1 MSRVQQD
8 TFIDDTEEFCPLCV
22 EEFDIQDRNF
32 RPCPCGYQICQFCYN
47 NIKNNL
53 NNLCPACRRPY
64 DEKTIE
70 WKVITAEEIRADQ
83 NKKNRQLSEKRK
95 LEAQK
100 REIDALNRKHL
111 SGLRVIQK
119 NLVYVTG
126 LNPRIPEED
135 LLQTLRGKSYF
146 GQYGKII
153 KIVDAEVCIDAVDGS
168 QNGDRTLRATYG
180 TTKYCSAYLRNEA
193 CPNRNCMF
201 LHEPGEEADSYDRQ
215 QMSTFTVRQ
224 QEGAPSQALPPQHQ
238 SSVAAATPTHQVHP
252 PPTQQQSAQMARVGS
267 HQGGSSSMGDNGE
280 SSALPS
286 TANWAKNPPTPAI
299 RSVAPIIQPQGSAI
313 LSKGSTPSPRS
324 VPAAPMIQTQS
335 QESGKSGSSLGKAPA
350 STGSG
355 GSSGP
360 GPVGKPP
367 SGLVANNQTSE
378 ASSPST
384 QDPTAKTL
392 RSPTKPSQPDLPIQ
406 VQEHLK
412 RLENCVRAVS
422 NPKFRFVFSTEGMT
436 EEDIADLEKMP
447 PMFDR
452 HGGRRRR
459 ENAERLRAQQ
469 QQQQHEEAENDIPQP
484 QPPVGTMAAAPG
496 LVPLNMTGRGNT
508 PSQRD
513 LLKEVVPN
521 HPQQQLLGTFQ
532 QQENLQH
539 QQAMRVLTP
548 GGILHPQQQQQ
559 QQQQPQQQQ
568 IQQSFSPFGAM
579 GNPQQQ
585 QQQAHGGSLHT
596 RQTSRYNFANDN
608 PATASTSVN
617 PRGNIAHMTE
627 QLRMMPQ
634 QAQQQQQLHNQQQL
648 AAQFYGAGGAPGLS
662 GGMLGGT
669 VQQPPPGLKS
679 APTPPAPG
687 MGGIPMG
694 GLHGLSGQFS
704 GLGLGGHHNKSESSD
719 ALLRELMRGN
729 GAGALGNPGLGGRA
743 GDGKRMHVDS
753 YWGGGS
759 AKPNP
764 VGDLADPSILQQP
777 QQQMQHHQGG
787 IQTSQQGSGV
797 TAQER
802 KLTPGMV
809 DEDEF
814 PALAPSTKENVVALP
829 PIASTLKS
837 KKPPPGPIGAKKK
850 DETLEATKPEPTRS
864 VQTKG
869 KPVLPSVNTAAAA
882 NSSGPRAISP
892 AIVTPSAVSYE
903 GTTPISPAPPTA
915 ANIVKQGPRMIRILS
930 SSSNMTS
937 PAIKTPIGGGIGIG
951 ESDTASNGGSS
962 RPVSP
967 PPNYQ
972 QASKKLKTKSA
983 MKKERIAAA
992 RKEAEEKERERERL
1006 ERGTVTQAPVVGRMK
1021 KKGRKKGTTAGA
1033 GDSVAGG
1040 DYADEEKEEEKE
1052 AEASNTAVSEAVVTP
1067 VTVSLPSPVKESN
1080 TVTNIPSPTKART
1093 PTPVPTPAPTS
1104 AAIPAHT
1111 PSSTPNAP
1119 TAPAVEQEE
1128 NQQSS
1133 KTAAQLLA
1141 ELQATTGIKFS
1152 ELDMFKPLTTLKWEH
1167 YITSEEIQLI
1177 KAAVA
1182 ENNTSQPILTVEP
1195 GCNPYQY
1202 PIRGGGLVNISLA
1215 TTPTGFQMMG
1225 LSAAQQERYTRLE
1238 ERQTRA
1244 KAWQK
1249 WTVESLDFDEC
1260 DKEVGNGGD
1269 ASVEE
1274 LEKTVYAS
1282 RKEAEGIE
1290 KKLEKLLKRNK
1301 KLVGLS

>member
-70 WKVITAEEIRADQ
+70 WKGISAEEMRADQ
-83 NKKNRQLSEKRK
+83 NKKNRQQNEKRK

-153 KIVDAEVCIDAVDGS
+153 KIVIRQWVSS

-193 CPNRNCMF
+193 CPNKNCMF

-224 QEGAPSQALPPQHQ
+224 QEGAPSQARPPQHQ
-238 SSVAAATPTHQVHP
+238 PPITTATPTHPVHP
-252 PPTQQQSAQMARVGS
+252 PPTQQQSAQMARVSS
-267 HQGGSSSMGDNGE
+267 HQGGSSSIGDNGE

-286 TANWAKNPPTPAI
+286 TANWAKNPPTPAA
-299 RSVAPIIQPQGSAI
+299 RSVAPVIQPQGSAI

-324 VPAAPMIQTQS
+324 VPAAPMVQTQS

-355 GSSGP
+355 GNSGP

-367 SGLVANNQTSE
+367 GGLATNNQVPTQTSE
-378 ASSPST
+378 ASSSSVQDST
-384 QDPTAKTL
+384 TNAL
-392 RSPTKPSQPDLPIQ
+392 RSPTKPSPPELPIP

-469 QQQQHEEAENDIPQP
+469 QQQHEEAESDIPQP

-496 LVPLNMTGRGNT
+496 LVPLNLTGRGNT

-513 LLKEVVPN
+513 LLKEVAAS
-521 HPQQQLLGTFQ
+521 HPQQQPLGAFQ

-559 QQQQPQQQQ
+559 QQQQ

-585 QQQAHGGSLHT
+585 QQQTHGGSLHT

-608 PATASTSVN
+608 PAVASTSVN

-634 QAQQQQQLHNQQQL
+634 QAQQQQQQQLHNQQQL

-687 MGGIPMG
+687 MSGIPMG
-694 GLHGLSGQFS
+694 GLHGLGSQFS

-719 ALLRELMRGN
+719 ALLRELMRSN
-729 GAGALGNPGLGGRA
+729 GAGALGNTGLGGRA

-759 AKPNP
+759 AKPSP
-764 VGDLADPSILQQP
+764 VGDLADPSILQQ
-777 QQQMQHHQGG
+777 QMQHHQGG
-787 IQTSQQGSGV
+787 IQAGQQGSGI
-797 TAQER
+797 TPQER

-814 PALAPSTKENVVALP
+814 PALAPSTKENALALP
-829 PIASTLKS
+829 PIASTLKP
-837 KKPPPGPIGAKKK
+837 KKLPPGPIGKKK
-850 DETLEATKPEPTRS
+850 DESLEAAKDEHARPT
-864 VQTKG
+864 QAKG
-869 KPVLPSVNTAAAA
+869 KPVLPSVNTTAAAA
-882 NSSGPRAISP
+882 SSSGHRAISP
-892 AIVTPSAVSYE
+892 AIVTPSTVSCE
-903 GTTPISPAPPTA
+903 GTTPTSPAPPTA
-915 ANIVKQGPRMIRILS
+915 ASAVKQGPRMIRILS
-930 SSSNMTS
+930 SSSSIHS
-937 PAIKTPIGGGIGIG
+937 PAIRTPIGGGVGIG
-951 ESDTASNGGSS
+951 ESDTGSNGGSS

-967 PPNYQ
+967 PPNSQ
-972 QASKKLKTKSA
+972 HSSKKGKTKSA
-983 MKKERIAAA
+983 LKKERIAAA
-992 RKEAEEKERERERL
+992 RKEAEERERERERL
-1006 ERGTVTQAPVVGRMK
+1006 ERGSVTQAPVVGRMK
-1021 KKGRKKGTTAGA
+1021 KKGRKKDTTIGG
-1033 GDSVAGG
+1033 GDPVAGG
-1040 DYADEEKEEEKE
+1040 GYADEEKEEKE
-1052 AEASNTAVSEAVVTP
+1052 MEASNSATPQTVVAPT
-1067 VTVSLPSPVKESN
+1067 TVSLPSPGKEPITTTS
-1080 TVTNIPSPTKART
+1080 IPAPTKAHT
-1093 PTPVPTPAPTS
+1093 PAPVPTPAPTP
-1104 AAIPAHT
+1104 AAIPA
-1111 PSSTPNAP
+1111 PVAPAPSTP
-1119 TAPAVEQEE
+1119 TTPAVEQDGK
-1128 NQQSS
+1128 QQSA
-1133 KTAAQLLA
+1133 KTTAQLLA
-1141 ELQATTGIKFS
+1141 EFQEAAKMKFS
-1152 ELDMFKPLTTLKWEH
+1152 KLDMFKPLTTLKWEH

-1177 KAAVA
+1177 KTAVI
-1182 ENNTSQPILTVEP
+1182 ENNNSQPILTVEP
-1195 GCNPYQY
+1195 DCHPYQY
-1202 PIRGGGLVNISLA
+1202 PIRGGGVVNISLVV
-1215 TTPTGFQMMG
+1215 TPTGLQMTG
-1225 LSAAQQERYTRLE
+1225 LSAEQQERYLRLE
-1238 ERQTRA
+1238 ERHGRG

-1249 WTVESLDFDEC
+1249 WTVEALDFDEC
-1260 DKEVGNGGD
+1260 DKEVGD

-1274 LEKTVYAS
+1274 LEKIVYAS
-1282 RKEAEGIE
+1282 RKEVEGIE

-1301 KLVGLS
+1301 KLVGLL